1 VDSSVIPLKAGAL
14 IKRFTA
20 KDGRE
25 VVLRAPRWSD
35 LDDMLEFI
43 NTLVEEGADIT
54 VDTKKTREEE
64 VDWLARLLSSVEKNK
79 QVAVVAEV
87 DGRFIGQV
95 EVAPRG
101 GRSKHVCN
109 LGISIRDGYR
119 DVGIGTE
126 LMLDAEVL
134 AKLLGIKIIFLE
146 VYATNERARHLYE
159 KVGYREVGCLPKA
172 ALRDGDYIDSIMMAK
187 EIAQ

>member
-1 VDSSVIPLKAGAL
+1 MIPLKAGAL
-14 IKRFTA
+14 IRCFTA

-79 QVAVVAEV
+79 QVAVVAAV

-101 GRSKHVCN
+101 GRSKHVGN

-119 DVGIGTE
+119 DIGIGTE
-126 LMLDAEVL
+126 LMLEAEVL

>member
-1 VDSSVIPLKAGAL
+1 
-14 IKRFTA
+14 
-20 KDGRE
+20 
-25 VVLRAPRWSD
+25 
-35 LDDMLEFI
+35 
-43 NTLVEEGADIT
+43 
-54 VDTKKTREEE
+54 
-64 VDWLARLLSSVEKNK
+64 
-79 QVAVVAEV
+79 
-87 DGRFIGQV
+87 
-95 EVAPRG
+95 VAPRG

>member
-1 VDSSVIPLKAGAL
+1 MIPLKAGAL
-14 IKRFTA
+14 IRRFTA

-43 NTLVEEGADIT
+43 NALVEEGADIT

-64 VDWLARLLSSVEKNK
+64 VDWLARLLTSVEKDK
-79 QVAVVAEV
+79 QIAVVAEV

-95 EVAPRG
+95 EVGPRG
-101 GRSKHVCN
+101 GSSKHVGN

-119 DVGIGTE
+119 DIGIGTE
-126 LMLDAEVL
+126 LMIEAE
-134 AKLLGIKIIFLE
+134 AQARRLGIKTVFLE
-146 VYATNERARHLYE
+146 VYATNERARHVYE